1 MALAR
6 SEMGTA
12 EVCAGQGTCQVRSA
26 GGDAQLVPVH
36 NTVTLKLWGEAE
48 MGREWWGC
56 LGKQGAWVVCYG
68 KKMTAEAWRSSSPK
82 AQTAPQAVKEAVGL
96 RLIIPDPTCFSQ
108 LLAEQ
113 GPSAAASP
121 LAAPKAIPQATV
133 RGSSAWDWAQVWFPK
148 PAWQCCKERRH

>member
-36 NTVTLKLWGEAE
+36 NTVTLRGEAE

-56 LGKQGAWVVCYG
+56 LSEQGAWVVCYG

-82 AQTAPQAVKEAVGL
+82 AQTAPQAVK
-96 RLIIPDPTCFSQ
+96 
-108 LLAEQ
+108 
-113 GPSAAASP
+113 
-121 LAAPKAIPQATV
+121 
-133 RGSSAWDWAQVWFPK
+133 
-148 PAWQCCKERRH
+148 